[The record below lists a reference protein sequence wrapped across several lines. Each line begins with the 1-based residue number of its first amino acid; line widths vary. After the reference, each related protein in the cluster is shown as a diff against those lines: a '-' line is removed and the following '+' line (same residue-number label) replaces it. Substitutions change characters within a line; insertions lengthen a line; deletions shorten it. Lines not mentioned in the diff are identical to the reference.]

1 MTIDSSG
8 QYHLS
13 SDGSILRGIFV
24 GLLSPGGLSY
34 HQRGQLMRA
43 NVVHV
48 PPDAAFIAG
57 IPGKVVVFYV
67 PLVEISDFFKYSKHF
82 LAQYLIGGNVLPYS

>member
-1 MTIDSSG
+1 
-8 QYHLS
+8 
-13 SDGSILRGIFV
+13 
-24 GLLSPGGLSY
+24 
-34 HQRGQLMRA
+34 MRA